1 MRPISN
7 DDDDAFHDDQHGDD
21 GDDDDDQHDMV
32 IYLIYLCQLP
42 QFYQMLSEKLN
53 VMWVIKDS
61 DDNDK
66 AILQSDDDSMII

>member
-1 MRPISN
+1 
-7 DDDDAFHDDQHGDD
+7 
-21 GDDDDDQHDMV
+21 
-32 IYLIYLCQLP
+32 
-42 QFYQMLSEKLN
+42 MLSEKLN